1 MISTIHYVNGY
12 IYTYPPSIEQW
23 LRYMSG
29 AEFVVT
35 DSFHGLAFSLIY
47 NKQFVVISPNNGLN
61 SRLIDLLKLVGL
73 ENRHFFDDE
82 DVPYERIVNEKI
94 DYNMVNRRLDA
105 QRERSW
111 SFIREALK

>member
-1 MISTIHYVNGY
+1 
-12 IYTYPPSIEQW
+12 
-23 LRYMSG
+23 MSG

-73 ENRHFFDDE
+73 ENRHFFDEE
-82 DVPYERIVNEKI
+82 DVPYERIFNEKI
-94 DYNMVNRRLDA
+94 DYDQVNKLLDV
-105 QRERSW
+105 QRVRSW
-111 SFIREALK
+111 NFLREALK